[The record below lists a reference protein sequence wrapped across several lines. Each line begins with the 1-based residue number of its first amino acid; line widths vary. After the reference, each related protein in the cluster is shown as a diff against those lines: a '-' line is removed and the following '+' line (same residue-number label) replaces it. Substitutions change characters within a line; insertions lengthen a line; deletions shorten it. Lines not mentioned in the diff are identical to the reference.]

1 MMHLNVRRVDIYHDS
16 EHIYGFK
23 FFDKNKS
30 LVWNIGNL
38 AWTMQVANVV
48 LEENET
54 IVGVAA
60 KYLNK
65 RNTRPVYTDF

>member
-1 MMHLNVRRVDIYHDS
+1 MMHLNVMRVDIYHDS

-23 FFDKNKS
+23 FFDKSKS

-38 AWTMQVANVV
+38 AWTVQVANVV

>member
-1 MMHLNVRRVDIYHDS
+1 MMHLNVRRVDIYYDS

-38 AWTMQVANVV
+38 AWTLKVANVV

-60 KYLNK
+60 RYFNK